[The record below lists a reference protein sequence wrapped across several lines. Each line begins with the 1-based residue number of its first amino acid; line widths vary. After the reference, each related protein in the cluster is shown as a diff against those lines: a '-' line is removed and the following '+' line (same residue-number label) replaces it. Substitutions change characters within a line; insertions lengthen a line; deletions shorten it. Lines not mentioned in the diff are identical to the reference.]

1 MLINLLIIINVI
13 LERTLTGNCFRDM
26 KATVK
31 IQDMNP
37 LLCALKKA
45 HKWIQD
51 IEVGDEMKM

>member
-26 KATVK
+26 KVTAK
-31 IQDMNP
+31 IQDINP

-45 HKWIQD
+45 HKWTQD